1 MREEVPE
8 KEKAVDNL
16 TIMMSN
22 PKAEEIFQDALTL
35 ESGLFLARDIGKL
48 RSINQLIF
56 CINKKLYL
64 FDIKKN
70 IILRFCKVL
79 VIRSE

>member
-56 CINKKLYL
+56 CINKKIYL
-64 FDIKKN
+64 FDIKKT
-70 IILRFCKVL
+70 LFFDFVRCW
-79 VIRSE
+79 